1 MIARAAL
8 GGLMLMTMGC
18 APLPPSEPPEEEVPV
33 HGGTGRVCNAEAAQ
47 SLIGREGTA
56 ELGAEAMR
64 LAGAGKL
71 RWIPKD
77 ARVTMDYREDRLNIE
92 LDGNNRVTRIRCG

>member
-1 MIARAAL
+1 
-8 GGLMLMTMGC
+8 MTMGC
-18 APLPPSEPPEEEVPV
+18 APLLPSDPPQDEDVPV
-33 HGGTGRVCNAEAAQ
+33 HGSTGRVCNAEPAQ
-47 SLIGREGTA
+47 ALVGREGTA
-56 ELGAEAMR
+56 ELGVEAMR
-64 LAGAGKL
+64 LSGAGKL